1 MALTF
6 SVMQLQVD
14 GFIALFFCQETNI
27 VSSAKLLNTNE

>member
-6 SVMQLQVD
+6 SAVQLQVD
-14 GFIALFFCQETNI
+14 GFIALFFCQKTNI